1 MGQHTILFVDDER
14 NVLKT
19 LERLFRKEPYR
30 ILVAE
35 SGDEAL
41 KLIEEGEHPAVI
53 VSDQR
58 MPGMSGADF
67 LAAARDRL
75 PDSIRIM
82 LTGYSDID
90 AAIDAVNKSGVYRYI
105 LKPWNDEDLKLTVRD
120 EIGRYELIQMNRELT
135 AEVKEKNQVLEE
147 LNASLEQKVEERTK
161 ELKDALDRNLA
172 LTEQLKQKVK
182 ELEGRDRLLQHL
194 LTIHPLE
201 ETLKVVLDVIA
212 DVVGVEYAAIHLPK
226 DAAGQVSPAA
236 AVYVAEGG
244 GRSYSRGPEEMG
256 RGPAPAEIMQSAL
269 SIGGPVR
276 GEREAGRPVDQE
288 ADVVPFVA
296 VPIVK
301 GEERLGVIE
310 LDRGP
315 GGAPL
320 EESEVRTVSSFAM
333 QAAVAISDSQLK
345 QDLPA
350 WKDTLDDVL
359 RDFGEV

>member
-1 MGQHTILFVDDER
+1 MDQHTILFVDDER

-19 LERLFRKEPYR
+19 LRRLFRKEPYR
-30 ILVAE
+30 TLFAE

-41 KLIEEGEHPAVI
+41 KLIEEGEHPTVI

-58 MPGMSGADF
+58 MPGMSGSDF
-67 LAAARDRL
+67 LAATRERL

-82 LTGYSDID
+82 LTGFSDID
-90 AAIDAVNKSGVYRYI
+90 AAVEAINKSGVYRYI

-120 EIGRYELIQMNRELT
+120 EIGRYELIQLNRELT

-147 LNASLEQKVEERTK
+147 LNASLEQKVEERTR
-161 ELKDALDRNLA
+161 ELKDALDTNLA

-182 ELEGRDRLLQHL
+182 ELEGRDRILQHL
-194 LTIHPLE
+194 LTIHPLQ
-201 ETLKVVLDVIA
+201 ETLKVVLDVIS
-212 DVVGVEYAAIHLPK
+212 DVVGVAYAAIHLPK
-226 DAAGQVSPAA
+226 DAEEGVLAA
-236 AVYVAEGG
+236 AVSTREGG
-244 GRSYSRGPEEMG
+244 ERVFTEGLEEAT
-256 RGPAPAEIMQSAL
+256 RAPAPAGILESAVAK
-269 SIGGPVR
+269 GEPVR
-276 GEREAGRPVDQE
+276 GERPAGGPAGRTTDI
-288 ADVVPFVA
+288 VPFVA

-359 RDFGEV
+359 RDFGEG